1 MGAFHVWRVDERRRA
16 MMAYESGGERE
27 REIERERERER
38 GGAGS
43 TKKTLRVVLAGA
55 PVKSLGSSEMLGFF
69 SFFFFFFFSRGPA
82 FAIWY
87 SNAEETGG
95 ELLPDHPQ
103 NRQGLVKEHQLGQQD
118 AGPVHVQGD
127 VRQLTHTGVDLVLF
141 TRVTRSLSLS
151 HTHTHTHT
159 HKCRALTQ
167 RQPRLCSD
175 LFSHTLTVIQKQLQ
189 NSSWFSLFQSK
200 WVWVKH

>member
-1 MGAFHVWRVDERRRA
+1 MRVG
-16 MMAYESGGERE
+16 ES
-27 REIERERERER
+27 EREREREEEQ
-38 GGAGS
+38 GAL
-43 TKKTLRVVLAGA
+43 KKHCVLCWQALQSNPLA
-55 PVKSLGSSEMLGFF
+55 VQRCCFF
-69 SFFFFFFFSRGPA
+69 FLFSFFFFFSRGPA

-159 HKCRALTQ
+159 NAVLSHRGSHAYAVTCFPILWQLSKNNSKIPLDFLYFRASGYGLSI
-167 RQPRLCSD
+167 RYEDRRREM
-175 LFSHTLTVIQKQLQ
+175 
-189 NSSWFSLFQSK
+189 
-200 WVWVKH
+200 